1 MEGDPKRWEK
11 NQSPPDA
18 VDGAYSEHEVRLAN
32 RNSGLI
38 LETLRHDRTPTGA
51 HYLLTHFDVP
61 ALDPARHRL
70 SFGAGFENPYEL
82 GMDQIRAL
90 PQVTEAVTMECAG
103 NGRAGVSPRARSMP
117 WNVEAVGT
125 SAWTG
130 TPLRPLIERAD
141 PKKGTV
147 DIVFTGED
155 EGYDKGVRHF
165 FGRSLSLREI
175 AELDVLLVH
184 EMNGAPLLPQHGAPL
199 RIIVPGW
206 YGMASVKWLSK
217 IEAVDAPYQGFQQ
230 VQTYRYR
237 DHADDPG
244 RPVTSIRVKSLMVPP
259 GIPDWTTR
267 KRYVAPGPV
276 EIVGRAWSGK
286 APIERVEFGAGDD
299 WQEAT
304 VTPGEGPHAWSK
316 WTVTWQAVPG
326 EYQLRCRA
334 TDAAGNTQ
342 PLTARWDAR
351 GFGNNAA
358 QTVEVCVGGE
368 PA

>member
-1 MEGDPKRWEK
+1 
-11 NQSPPDA
+11 
-18 VDGAYSEHEVRLAN
+18 
-32 RNSGLI
+32 
-38 LETLRHDRTPTGA
+38 
-51 HYLLTHFDVP
+51 
-61 ALDPARHRL
+61 
-70 SFGAGFENPYEL
+70 
-82 GMDQIRAL
+82 
-90 PQVTEAVTMECAG
+90 
-103 NGRAGVSPRARSMP
+103 
-117 WNVEAVGT
+117 
-125 SAWTG
+125 
-130 TPLRPLIERAD
+130 
-141 PKKGTV
+141 
-147 DIVFTGED
+147 
-155 EGYDKGVRHF
+155 
-165 FGRSLSLREI
+165 LREI

-217 IEAVDAPYQGFQQ
+217 IEAIDAPYQGFQQ

-267 KRYVAPGPV
+267 KRYVAPGSV
-276 EIVGRAWSGK
+276 EILGRAWSGK
-286 APIERVEFGAGDD
+286 APIERVEFGAGGD

-316 WTVTWQAVPG
+316 WAVIWQAAPG